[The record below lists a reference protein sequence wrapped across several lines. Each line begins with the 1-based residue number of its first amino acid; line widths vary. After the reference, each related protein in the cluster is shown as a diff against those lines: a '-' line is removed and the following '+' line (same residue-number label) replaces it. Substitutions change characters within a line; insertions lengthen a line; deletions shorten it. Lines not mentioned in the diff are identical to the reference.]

1 MKNMRPEVAQ
11 QFKEISKIN
20 IILTVIENLGFL
32 VFWKWDYT
40 VLIGSLWGLLMT
52 ELFFYLIS
60 VSIPK
65 ALRYGDTEMAQKA
78 LRLSNIQRLF
88 ILGIGII
95 AAFKISFINA
105 TAALI
110 PLLFTGIS
118 IKIYHL
124 RRREE

>member
-20 IILTVIENLGFL
+20 IILTAIENLGFL

-78 LRLSNIQRLF
+78 VRLSNIQRLF

>member
-20 IILTVIENLGFL
+20 FILTAIENLGFL

-78 LRLSNIQRLF
+78 VRLSNIQRLF

-95 AAFKISFINA
+95 AAFKLSFINA

-124 RRREE
+124 RIREE